1 MTSIEM
7 SIFVTHSC
15 NVRFRY
21 SGFGKAFGNVFFFL
35 LSLALTELKFFLN
48 NVDFLQQSWLLCSC
62 HLVQRRKSRMIA
74 FGEVVLDYHD
84 SGFELCG

>member
-1 MTSIEM
+1 M
-7 SIFVTHSC
+7 FVLDIRDSEKPSVTC
-15 NVRFRY
+15 
-21 SGFGKAFGNVFFFL
+21 FFFL

-74 FGEVVLDYHD
+74 FGEAVLDYHD